1 MNSEIFPTQNQSQMG
16 VESMQPAPES
26 MQTGQPA
33 GAEQPI
39 TEQQKQELMKMLSA
53 VQEKLSKLN
62 ANRFAGS
69 GKLDEAK
76 QKLLQEIFQK
86 LQMAGVD
93 LTDQQSVADFI
104 ERLRQRSPE
113 LAQLFEEA
121 MNMLLG
127 QGGQEVPQS
136 PTIDNPFESLTGGGG
151 TSGGGQVQSPADP
164 TTSPMDP
171 TQSPAGIP
179 EQPFPGQQ

>member
-1 MNSEIFPTQNQSQMG
+1 MNQEMQPTQDPSQIGMDPSQQSPETMPMG
-16 VESMQPAPES
+16 QSVDQ
-26 MQTGQPA
+26 GQP
-33 GAEQPI
+33 I
-39 TEQQKQELMKMLSA
+39 SDQQKQELMKMISA
-53 VQEKLSKLN
+53 VQDKLSKLN

-113 LAQLFEEA
+113 LAQMFEEV
-121 MNMLLG
+121 MGILLG
-127 QGGQEVPQS
+127 QGGQESAQAPDMANPFENLSGGGGGSEGGLPQS
-136 PTIDNPFESLTGGGG
+136 PP
-151 TSGGGQVQSPADP
+151 DP